1 MSRLDDAE
9 RVQPASPAQWRA
21 WLEEQGPTSQGAWL
35 VTWKRHTGRPTVTYD
50 EAVTEALAVG
60 WVDSVARRLDED
72 RSMLWFSPRRPA
84 SGWSRPNKQ
93 RVERLYAE
101 GRMGAAG
108 QRAIDVAKD
117 NGAWSLLDD
126 VEDLVVPDDLAAEFE
141 RHPGARKS
149 WDAFP
154 RSARRAALEW
164 IVQAKRAPTRAAR
177 VAEVAERSGR
187 GERPR

>member
-1 MSRLDDAE
+1 MSRMDDAE
-9 RVQPASPAQWRA
+9 QVQPATPAEWRA
-21 WLEEQGPTSQGAWL
+21 WLEEHGSSSTGAWL
-35 VTWKRHTGRPTVTYD
+35 VTWKRHTGRATVTYD

-60 WVDSVARRLDED
+60 WVDSTARRLDED
-72 RSMLWFSPRRPA
+72 RSALWFSPRRAA

-126 VEDLVVPDDLAAEFE
+126 VEDLVVPDDLAAAFE
-141 RHPGARKS
+141 RHPGARDA

-154 RSARRAALEW
+154 RSVRRAALEW
-164 IVQAKRAPTRAAR
+164 IVQAKRAPTRAGR
-177 VAEVAERSGR
+177 IAEVAEKSGR